1 MLIISKIPTNR
12 QKKLKQV
19 GHSKFM
25 YTYTLR
31 KELSVELGRGQ
42 WREGKRF
49 GQLDKPCILT
59 IQGSYR
65 GCRGSRPRTEDG
77 GDEGGEPQLY
87 VHLFFGAWVVRGGVT
102 GRPEFTPPYWY
113 LAFFSEGFRIWKEH
127 MRDSS
132 TLIMPPA
139 LSNSPQ

>member
-1 MLIISKIPTNR
+1 
-12 QKKLKQV
+12 
-19 GHSKFM
+19 M

-31 KELSVELGRGQ
+31 KELSVGAGDGEKEEKDLGNKISPVP
-42 WREGKRF
+42 W
-49 GQLDKPCILT
+49 L
-59 IQGSYR
+59 YR
-65 GCRGSRPRTEDG
+65 GVTGVAVVADQGRAWRTG
-77 GDEGGEPQLY
+77 GGEPRLY
-87 VHLFFGAWVVRGGVT
+87 VHLFLGAWVVRGGVT

>member
-1 MLIISKIPTNR
+1 
-12 QKKLKQV
+12 
-19 GHSKFM
+19 M

-31 KELSVELGRGQ
+31 KELSVELGKGRVK
-42 WREGKRF
+42 EGEKDW
-49 GQLDKPCILT
+49 GVKISPVP
-59 IQGSYR
+59 SPYR
-65 GCRGSRPRTEDG
+65 GVTGVARMADQGWRRGEGRP
-77 GDEGGEPQLY
+77 Y

-113 LAFFSEGFRIWKEH
+113 FAFFSEGFRIWKEH